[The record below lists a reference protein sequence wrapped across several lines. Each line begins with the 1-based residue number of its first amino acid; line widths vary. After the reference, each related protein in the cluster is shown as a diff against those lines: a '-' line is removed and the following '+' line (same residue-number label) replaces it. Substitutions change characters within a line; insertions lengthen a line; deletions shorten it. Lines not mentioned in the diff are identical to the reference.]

1 MRVAVIG
8 AGPAGLMAAEVLA
21 AGGAQVDVFDAMPTA
36 GRKFLMAGKG
46 GLNITHAEPFEI
58 FVTRYGAARAWVE
71 PLLLA
76 FPPRQLREWMH
87 GLGIESFVGSSGRVF
102 PIEMKAAPLLRA
114 WLQRLRQSG
123 VRLHMR
129 QRWLGW
135 NEDGALRFTH
145 PEGESTHQADAVVL
159 ALGGGSWARLGSDGA
174 WLPVLQQQGVA
185 VAALQPSNC
194 GFECAWS
201 EFLKSRYAGQPLKPV
216 VVSHRDVHGVETRV
230 QGELMLTEYGLE
242 GGAIYALSSALRQD
256 IAAQGEAWLAL
267 DLLPNHAQTAVEAVL
282 QQGRGNRSLAEH
294 LRRKLN
300 LHGIKAALLRECLPA
315 EALNDPARLAAG
327 IKALPVRLLATR
339 PMDEAISTAG
349 GVMFAALDERLML
362 KNKPGVFCAGEMLD
376 WDAPTGGYLLSAC
389 FASGY
394 VAGQGVLGWLP
405 RAGSSFT
412 PDFMAEEREPYTQK
426 ERQ

>member
-21 AGGAQVDVFDAMPTA
+21 AGGAQVDVFDAMPSS

-46 GLNITHAEPFEI
+46 GLNITHAEPFAD
-58 FVTRYGAARAWVE
+58 FVARYGASRPWVE
-71 PLLLA
+71 PLLRK
-76 FPPRQLREWMH
+76 FPPTQLREWMH
-87 GLGIESFVGSSGRVF
+87 GLGIESFVGTSGRVF
-102 PIEMKAAPLLRA
+102 PKEMKAAPLLRA
-114 WLQRLRQSG
+114 WLHRLRQSG

-135 NEDGALRFTH
+135 NEEGALRFIH
-145 PEGESTHQADAVVL
+145 PEGETTHQTDAVVL

-174 WLPVLQQQGVA
+174 WLPLLQQQGVD
-185 VAALQPSNC
+185 VAALQSSNC

-201 EFLKSRYAGQPLKPV
+201 GFLKTRFAGQPIKPV
-216 VVSHRDVHGVETRV
+216 VASFGEQRV

-242 GGAIYALSSALRQD
+242 GGAIYALSSALREA
-256 IAAQGEAWLAL
+256 IALHGEACLML
-267 DLLPNHAQTAVEAVL
+267 DILPNHAKADVEAEL

-315 EALNDPARLAAG
+315 DVLNDPARLAAG
-327 IKALPVRLLATR
+327 IKALPVRLNATR

-349 GVMFAALDERLML
+349 GVKFEALDERLML
-362 KNKPGVFCAGEMLD
+362 NNKPGVFCAGEMLD

-394 VAGQGVLGWLP
+394 VAGQGALKFLQNRTYAKP
-405 RAGSSFT
+405 PQR
-412 PDFMAEEREPYTQK
+412 R
-426 ERQ
+426 

>member
-1 MRVAVIG
+1 MRVAIIG

-21 AGGAQVDVFDAMPTA
+21 AGGTRVDVFDAMPSA

-46 GLNITHAEPFEI
+46 GLNITHAEPFEAFI
-58 FVTRYGAARAWVE
+58 ERYGDSRPWVE
-71 PLLLA
+71 PLLRE
-76 FPPRQLREWMH
+76 FPPSRLREWMH
-87 GLGIESFVGSSGRVF
+87 GLGIESFVGTSGRVF

-114 WLQRLRQSG
+114 WLHRLRQSG

-135 NEDGALRFTH
+135 DESGALRLAH

-174 WLPVLQQQGVA
+174 WLPLLQQQGVA

-201 EFLKSRYAGQPLKPV
+201 DFLKTRFAGQPIKPV
-216 VVSHRDVHGVETRV
+216 VVQFGEQRV
-230 QGELMLTEYGLE
+230 QGELMLTDDGLE
-242 GGAIYALSSALRQD
+242 GGAIYALASRLRQA
-256 IAAQGEAWLAL
+256 IAAQGEAWLTL
-267 DLLPNHAQTAVEAVL
+267 DLLPAHAQDAVEHAL
-282 QQGRGNRSLAEH
+282 KQGRGSRSLAEH

-315 EALNDPARLAAG
+315 EAFTHAAQLAAG
-327 IKALPVRLLATR
+327 IKALRVRLLATR

-349 GVMFAALDERLML
+349 GVMFGALDERLML

-394 VAGQGVLGWLP
+394 VAGQGALGFLHNTG
-405 RAGSSFT
+405 RALT
-412 PDFMAEEREPYTQK
+412 P
-426 ERQ
+426 